1 MSQDIVADAL
11 NKIMNGKRSRKESVV
26 VNRFSKLLLGV
37 LDIAKKEG
45 YIRDYKINKTALEI
59 QIRELNE
66 CRAIKPRFNVTNSEI
81 IKYMK
86 RYLPTKDMGV
96 IIISTN
102 KGLITHSEALE
113 QNIGGCLIAYF
124 Y

>member
-11 NKIMNGKRSRKESVV
+11 NKIMNGKRSKKESVV
-26 VNRFSKLLLGV
+26 VTRFSKLLLGV
-37 LDIAKKEG
+37 LDIAKKGG
-45 YIRDYKINKTALEI
+45 YIKDYKIDKTNLEI
-59 QIRELNE
+59 QIGDLNE
-66 CRAIKPRFNVTNSEI
+66 CKAIKPRFNVTNPEI
-81 IKYMK
+81 MKYMK

-102 KGLITHSEALE
+102 KGLLTHSEVLDK
-113 QNIGGCLIAYF
+113 NLGGCLIAYF